1 MCRGSGDFGGLD
13 IASGC
18 DSVGGGATEGCSLSP
33 PWPTADT
40 ESLACRSFKR
50 RRLAARI
57 SFCSLSCI
65 DFVYAR
71 CILSRL
77 AAKSTGPTST
87 IFLGFGSLFR
97 VIFMPV
103 LTCCG
108 DPDRSA
114 AFCLEL
120 AVDAEETGCRG
131 LELRR
136 GGDVFGGGAEMYAF
150 RLELFMLSFSG
161 LFALPRGE

>member
-1 MCRGSGDFGGLD
+1 MCRGSGDFEALD
-13 IASGC
+13 TVSSC
-18 DSVGGGATEGCSLSP
+18 DSAEGVTAELGSSTP
-33 PWPTADT
+33 PWPVVDT
-40 ESLACRSFKR
+40 ESLACRSFRR

-71 CILSRL
+71 CILARL

-87 IFLGFGSLFR
+87 IFLSFGSSFL

-114 AFCLEL
+114 AFCLEF